1 MHEAVTCM
9 QPIYGIECM
18 RGEGACVLNMQVVT
32 VFYDQK
38 NLGVGATYLLL
49 PPGIKWLAYYV
60 RTNVLIYFNVPLNS
74 TAFVEKYGKKGE
86 H

>member
-1 MHEAVTCM
+1 MHGAVTCM

-38 NLGVGATYLLL
+38 NLGVGAKIADMIT
-49 PPGIKWLAYYV
+49 
-60 RTNVLIYFNVPLNS
+60 
-74 TAFVEKYGKKGE
+74 KKMNIAKSCSCRLTV
-86 H
+86 